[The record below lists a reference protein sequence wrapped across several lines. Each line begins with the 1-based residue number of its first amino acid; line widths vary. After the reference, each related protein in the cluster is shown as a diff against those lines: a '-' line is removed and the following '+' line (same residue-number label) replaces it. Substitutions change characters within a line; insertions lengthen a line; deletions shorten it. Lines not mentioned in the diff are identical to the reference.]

1 MYVYIV
7 KKLHKK
13 KLTFTETVSMDIPE
27 GTSNTSLSFL
37 LSFVCSFIIN
47 LVLLK
52 KYYFCLGG
60 QK

>member
-13 KLTFTETVSMDIPE
+13 KLTFTETVGMDIPE
-27 GTSNTSLSFL
+27 GTTNTSLSFL
-37 LSFVCSFIIN
+37 LSFVCSFLIN

-52 KYYFCLGG
+52 NIIFA
-60 QK
+60 